1 MTVLEAIRRSAEFLE
16 KKGVESARLN
26 AELLLADVLKMPR
39 MRLYLAFE
47 RMLTDHEIEV
57 LRKRVVRRGRRE
69 PLQRIVGTTSFC
81 GHEMLMDGNALIPR
95 PETEA
100 LAETAFEFLA
110 ARQCT
115 EGPPSVLDIGTG
127 TGCIAIAVA
136 LKFPDAMVTGS
147 DISPA
152 ALEVAARNAALHG
165 LQDRLRLVR
174 SDLFSGLP
182 PGSAFDLIV
191 SNPPYIATGE
201 IQTLQPEVRDH
212 EPALAL
218 DGGPDGLQLYRRL
231 AVEASGWLK
240 PRGRVLFEFGD
251 GQDLALQKIFSSQN
265 WIVEPPRA
273 DYTGRLRIIAAHR
286 HAPD

>member
-100 LAETAFEFLA
+100 LAETA
-110 ARQCT
+110 
-115 EGPPSVLDIGTG
+115 
-127 TGCIAIAVA
+127 
-136 LKFPDAMVTGS
+136 
-147 DISPA
+147 
-152 ALEVAARNAALHG
+152 
-165 LQDRLRLVR
+165 
-174 SDLFSGLP
+174 
-182 PGSAFDLIV
+182 
-191 SNPPYIATGE
+191 
-201 IQTLQPEVRDH
+201 
-212 EPALAL
+212 
-218 DGGPDGLQLYRRL
+218 
-231 AVEASGWLK
+231 
-240 PRGRVLFEFGD
+240 
-251 GQDLALQKIFSSQN
+251 
-265 WIVEPPRA
+265 
-273 DYTGRLRIIAAHR
+273 
-286 HAPD
+286 